1 MIDSIAYALFT
12 NKFQKFNIWTGKGCN
27 GKSILMGLV
36 QKAFGQYSYTCSQSF
51 LEMKKSGTFDE
62 NLANLKGR
70 KVAFVSEPENH
81 TFNMEKIKSITGHDD
96 QTTRDVG
103 KSNILHLN
111 LRWFAFVMIYRTL
124 KG

>member
-1 MIDSIAYALFT
+1 MSM
-12 NKFQKFNIWTGKGCN
+12 
-27 GKSILMGLV
+27 LMGLV

-51 LEMKKSGTFDE
+51 LGMKKSGTFDE

-81 TFNMEKIKSITGHDD
+81 TFNMEKIKSITGRDD

-103 KSNILHLN
+103 KSNITFTPEFTMFCLCNDILN
-111 LRWFAFVMIYRTL
+111 VERF
-124 KG
+124 